1 MTPLLEVDGV
11 TSGYGKVEMFR
22 DLTFGVPDGTV
33 VALLG
38 PNGAGKTTTLKVISG
53 TLPVW
58 RGQVMYDG
66 ERLDHH
72 SPYEIARR
80 GITLVPE
87 GRGIFPGLNVKEN
100 LEIGAHAA
108 DAGGGGGGAADR
120 QRRIAEVF
128 ESFPRL
134 EERLDQRA
142 GTLSGGEQ
150 QMLALS
156 RAFLSQPSLLLM
168 DEISMGLAPR
178 IVEHLF
184 ESVAEL
190 KEQGLSIVLVEQY
203 LTYAL
208 RLADICYVLAK
219 GRVEF
224 VGEPGELRDSEAL
237 ASSYLGA
244 S

>member
-1 MTPLLEVDGV
+1 VPPLLEVDGV
-11 TSGYGKVEMFR
+11 TSGYGKVEILH
-22 DLTFGVPDGTV
+22 DLCIAVPEGTV

-38 PNGAGKTTTLKVISG
+38 PNGAGKTTTLRVISG

-58 RGQVMYDG
+58 NGQVQYEG
-66 ERLDHH
+66 ERLDGR
-72 SPYEIARR
+72 SAFEIARR

-87 GRGIFPGLNVKEN
+87 GRGIFPGLEVREN
-100 LEIGAHAA
+100 LEIGVR
-108 DAGGGGGGAADR
+108 AGNNGES
-120 QRRIAEVF
+120 RRVRMERVLDT
-128 ESFPRL
+128 FPRL
-134 EERLDQRA
+134 RERLSQRA

-156 RAFLSQPSLLLM
+156 RAFLGNPRVLLL

-178 IVEHLF
+178 IVEQLF

-190 KEQGLSIVLVEQY
+190 RERGLTIVLVEQY

-237 ASSYLGA
+237 ASSYLGGG
-244 S
+244 

>member
-1 MTPLLEVDGV
+1 MPPLLEVDCV
-11 TSGYGKVEMFR
+11 TSGYGKVEILH
-22 DLTFGVPDGTV
+22 DLCIAVPEGTV

-38 PNGAGKTTTLKVISG
+38 PNGAGKTTTLRVISG

-58 RGQVMYDG
+58 NGQVQYEG
-66 ERLDHH
+66 ERLDGR
-72 SPYEIARR
+72 SAFEIARR

-87 GRGIFPGLNVKEN
+87 GRGIFPGLEVREN
-100 LEIGAHAA
+100 LEIGVR
-108 DAGGGGGGAADR
+108 AGNNGES
-120 QRRIAEVF
+120 RRVRMERVLDT
-128 ESFPRL
+128 FPRL
-134 EERLDQRA
+134 RERLSQRA

-156 RAFLSQPSLLLM
+156 RAFLGNPRVLLL

-178 IVEHLF
+178 IVEQLF

-190 KEQGLSIVLVEQY
+190 RERGLTIVLVEQY

-237 ASSYLGA
+237 ASSYLGGG
-244 S
+244 

>member
-1 MTPLLEVDGV
+1 VPPLLEVDCV
-11 TSGYGKVEMFR
+11 TSGYGKVEVLH
-22 DLTFGVPDGTV
+22 DLSIAVPEGSV

-38 PNGAGKTTTLKVISG
+38 PNGAGKTTTLRAISG

-58 RGQVMYDG
+58 DGQIRYDG
-66 ERLDHH
+66 RRINGR
-72 SPYEIARR
+72 SAYEIARS
-80 GITLVPE
+80 GVTLVPE
-87 GRGIFPGLNVKEN
+87 GRGIFPGLDVREN
-100 LEIGAHAA
+100 LEIGVRAAA
-108 DAGGGGGGAADR
+108 DDSEGDR
-120 QRRIAEVF
+120 RTRLEQVLET
-128 ESFPRL
+128 FPRL
-134 EERLDQRA
+134 RERLSQRA

-156 RAFLSQPSLLLM
+156 RAFLGQPRLLLM

-178 IVEHLF
+178 IVEQLF

-190 KEQGLSIVLVEQY
+190 RKRGLTIVLVEQY

-208 RLADICYVLAK
+208 RLADICYVVAK

-224 VGEPGELRDSEAL
+224 VGEPSELRGGEAL

-244 S
+244 G

>member
-1 MTPLLEVDGV
+1 MPPLLEVDGV
-11 TSGYGKVEMFR
+11 TSGYGKVEILH
-22 DLTFGVPDGTV
+22 DLSIGVPEGTV

-58 RGQVMYDG
+58 NGQVCLDR
-66 ERLDHH
+66 ERLDGHTA
-72 SPYEIARR
+72 YDIARR
-80 GITLVPE
+80 GVTLVPE
-87 GRGIFPGLNVKEN
+87 GRGIFPGLDVREN
-100 LEIGAHAA
+100 LEIGVRAGDNGESRAA
-108 DAGGGGGGAADR
+108 RMDR
-120 QRRIAEVF
+120 VLET
-128 ESFPRL
+128 FPRL
-134 EERLDQRA
+134 KERLAQRA

-150 QMLALS
+150 QMLAVS
-156 RAFLSQPSLLLM
+156 RAFLGNPRVLLM

-178 IVEHLF
+178 IVEQLF

-190 KEQGLSIVLVEQY
+190 RDRGLTIVLVEQY

-244 S
+244 G